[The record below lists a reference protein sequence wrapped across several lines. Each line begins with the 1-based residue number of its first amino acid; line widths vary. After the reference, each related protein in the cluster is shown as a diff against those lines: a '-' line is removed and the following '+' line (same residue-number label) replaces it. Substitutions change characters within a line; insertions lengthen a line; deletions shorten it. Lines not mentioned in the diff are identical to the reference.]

1 MWIHEKKDWPNFI
14 WDDETLA
21 SLLAEA
27 RHRQGRLL
35 GKMEVLGFPIRQ
47 EASLNILTTDV
58 VASSAI
64 EGERLDTDEV
74 RSSIARRLDIPLL
87 NDKHVGRDVEGIV
100 EMMLDAT
107 QNFDQPLTMDRLFD
121 WHAALFPTGRSGMH
135 HITVAAWRLVEA
147 GPMQVVSGPIGHE
160 KVHYEAP
167 EASRLDAE
175 MTKFLLWFE
184 ADLKFDP
191 VLKAGIAHLWF
202 VTIHPFED
210 GNGRIA
216 RAIADMALA
225 RADGTSY
232 RFYSMSKQFEKERKE
247 YYAQLERQ
255 QKSSLDITSWLSWFL
270 TCFSH
275 AIDSAEDTLSSVL
288 FKAALWN
295 RINQDPV
302 NERQRLIINCLLDN
316 FKGHMTTSKYAK
328 IAKCSSDT
336 ALRDI
341 RELVARH
348 ILIQNPGGGRSTSYR
363 MITTEEL
370 EQYGNQEAT
379 RSDLLTSTT

>member
-1 MWIHEKKDWPNFI
+1 MWIYEKKDWPNFI
-14 WDDETLA
+14 WDDKALA

-35 GKMEVLGFPIRQ
+35 GKMEALGFPIRQ

-58 VASSAI
+58 VTSSAI

-74 RSSIARRLDIPLL
+74 RSSIARRLGIPLQ
-87 NDKHVGRDVEGIV
+87 NDKPVGRDVEGIV

-107 QNFDQPLTMDRLFD
+107 QNFDQALTAERLFD

-135 HITVAAWRLVEA
+135 HVTVGAWRPAEA
-147 GPMQVVSGPIGHE
+147 GPMQVVSGPTGRE
-160 KVHYEAP
+160 TVHYEAP

-175 MTKFLLWFE
+175 MTKLLSWFE
-184 ADLKFDP
+184 NDLNLDP

-225 RADGTSY
+225 RADGTSS
-232 RFYSMSKQFEKERKE
+232 RFYSMSRQIEQERKA
-247 YYAQLERQ
+247 YYTQLESQ
-255 QKSSLDITSWLSWFL
+255 QKGSVDITSWLSWFL
-270 TCFSH
+270 NCFSR
-275 AIDSAEDTLSSVL
+275 AVFNAEDTLSSVL
-288 FKAALWN
+288 FKAELWN
-295 RINQDPV
+295 RIYPDPV
-302 NERQRLIINCLLDN
+302 NERQRLIINRMLDN

-328 IAKCSSDT
+328 CAKCSSDT
-336 ALRDI
+336 ALRDM

-348 ILIQNPGGGRSTSYR
+348 ILMQNPGGGRSTSYR
-363 MITTEEL
+363 LITAKEL
-370 EQYGNQEAT
+370 EQSGAGVT
-379 RSDLLTSTT
+379 RK

>member
-1 MWIHEKKDWPNFI
+1 MWIYEKEDWPNFI
-14 WDDETLA
+14 WDDNALS

-35 GKMEVLGFPIRQ
+35 GKMEALGFPIRQ

-58 VASSAI
+58 VTSSAI

-74 RSSIARRLDIPLL
+74 RSSIARRLGIHLQ
-87 NDKHVGRDVEGIV
+87 NDKPVGRDVEGIV

-107 QNFDQPLTMDRLFD
+107 QNFDQALTAERLFD

-135 HITVAAWRLVEA
+135 RITVGAWRTAEA

-160 KVHYEAP
+160 TVHYEAP
-167 EASRLDAE
+167 EASRLDEE
-175 MTKFLLWFE
+175 MTKFLSWFE
-184 ADLKFDP
+184 TDLKLDP

-225 RADGTSY
+225 RADGTSS
-232 RFYSMSKQFEKERKE
+232 RFYSMSRQIEQERKA
-247 YYAQLERQ
+247 YYTQLERQ
-255 QKSSLDITSWLSWFL
+255 QKSSVNITSWLSWFL
-270 TCFSH
+270 NCFSR
-275 AIDSAEDTLSSVL
+275 AVDSAEDTLSSVL
-288 FKAALWN
+288 FKAELWN
-295 RINQDPV
+295 RINPDPV
-302 NERQRLIINCLLDN
+302 NERQRLIINRMLDN

-328 IAKCSSDT
+328 CVKCSSDT
-336 ALRDI
+336 ALRDM
-341 RELVARH
+341 RELVARN

-363 MITTEEL
+363 LITAEEL
-370 EQYGNQEAT
+370 EQTGGGVT
-379 RSDLLTSTT
+379 RK

>member
-21 SLLAEA
+21 SLLADA

-58 VASSAI
+58 VTSSAI

-74 RSSIARRLDIPLL
+74 RSSIARRLGIPLL

-107 QNFDQPLTMDRLFD
+107 QNFEQPLTAERLFD

-135 HITVAAWRLVEA
+135 RITVAAWRPAEA

-167 EASRLDAE
+167 EASKLDAE
-175 MTKFLLWFE
+175 MTKFLSWFE
-184 ADLKFDP
+184 ANLKLDP

-225 RADGTSY
+225 RADRTSN
-232 RFYSMSKQFEKERKE
+232 RFYSMSRQLEKERKE

-255 QKSSLDITSWLSWFL
+255 QKGSLDITSWLSWFL
-270 TCFSH
+270 SCFSH
-275 AIDSAEDTLSSVL
+275 AVDNAEDTLSSVL

-302 NERQRLIINCLLDN
+302 NDRQRLVINRLLDN
-316 FKGHMTTSKYAK
+316 FKGYMTTSKYAK

-341 RELVARH
+341 RELVARNVMV
-348 ILIQNPGGGRSTSYR
+348 QNPGGGRSTSYR
-363 MITTEEL
+363 LIKAEEL
-370 EQYGNQEAT
+370 EPFVDAI
-379 RSDLLTSTT
+379 

>member
-1 MWIHEKKDWPNFI
+1 MWIHEKKAWPNLI
-14 WDDETLA
+14 WDDETLS

-35 GKMEVLGFPIRQ
+35 GKMEVLGFAIRQ

-58 VASSAI
+58 VTSSAI

-74 RSSIARRLDIPLL
+74 RSSIAKRLGIPLS
-87 NDKHVGRDVEGIV
+87 NDKPIGRDVEGIV

-107 QNFDQPLTMDRLFD
+107 QNYNQALTAERLFD

-135 HITVAAWRLVEA
+135 RITVAAWRPAET
-147 GPMQVVSGPIGHE
+147 GPMQVVSGPIGYE

-167 EASRLDAE
+167 EAFRLDVE
-175 MTKFLLWFE
+175 MTKFLSWLE
-184 ADLKFDP
+184 ADLKLDP

-225 RADGTSY
+225 RADGTSN
-232 RFYSMSKQFEKERKE
+232 RFYSMSRQLEKDRKE

-255 QKSSLDITSWLSWFL
+255 QKGSLDITSWLSWFL
-270 TCFSH
+270 TCLSH
-275 AIDSAEDTLSSVL
+275 AIDNAEDTLSTVL

-295 RINQDPV
+295 RINQASV
-302 NERQRLIINCLLDN
+302 NERQRLVINRLFDN

-348 ILIQNPGGGRSTSYR
+348 VLIQNPGGGRSTSYR
-363 MITTEEL
+363 LIRVEEL
-370 EQYGNQEAT
+370 EQADEEV
-379 RSDLLTSTT
+379 

>member
-1 MWIHEKKDWPNFI
+1 MWIYEREDWPNFT
-14 WDDETLA
+14 WNDKALA

-35 GKMEVLGFPIRQ
+35 GKMEGLGFPIRQ

-58 VASSAI
+58 VTSSAI

-74 RSSIARRLDIPLL
+74 RSSIARRLGIPLP
-87 NDKHVGRDVEGIV
+87 NDKPVGRDVEGIV

-107 QNFDQPLTMDRLFD
+107 QNFDRTLSAERLFD
-121 WHAALFPTGRSGMH
+121 WHAALFPTGRSGMRR
-135 HITVAAWRLVEA
+135 ITVGAWRPAEA
-147 GPMQVVSGPIGHE
+147 GPMRVVSGPTGHE
-160 KVHYEAP
+160 TVHYEAL

-175 MTKFLLWFE
+175 MTKFLSWFE
-184 ADLKFDP
+184 TELKLDP
-191 VLKAGIAHLWF
+191 VLKASIAHLWF

-225 RADGTSY
+225 RADGTSN
-232 RFYSMSKQFEKERKE
+232 RFYSMSRQIEQERKA
-247 YYAQLERQ
+247 YYTQLERQ
-255 QKSSLDITSWLSWFL
+255 QKGSVDISSWLSWFL
-270 TCFSH
+270 NCFLR
-275 AIDSAEDTLSSVL
+275 AVVNAEDTLTSVL
-288 FKAALWN
+288 FKGELWN
-295 RINQDPV
+295 RINLYPV
-302 NERQRLIINCLLDN
+302 NERQRVVINRMLDN

-328 IAKCSSDT
+328 FVKCSSDT
-336 ALRDI
+336 ALRDM

-363 MITTEEL
+363 LITAEEL
-370 EQYGNQEAT
+370 DKSGDGVA
-379 RSDLLTSTT
+379 RK

>member
-35 GKMEVLGFPIRQ
+35 GRMEVLGFSIRQ

-58 VASSAI
+58 VTSSAI

-74 RSSIARRLDIPLL
+74 RSSIARRLGIPLL
-87 NDKHVGRDVEGIV
+87 NDKPVGRDVEGVV

-107 QNFDQPLTMDRLFD
+107 QNFEQPLTVERLFG

-135 HITVAAWRLVEA
+135 RITVAAWRSAES
-147 GPMQVVSGPIGHE
+147 GPMQVVSGPIEHE

-167 EASRLDAE
+167 EASRLDKE
-175 MTKFLLWFE
+175 MTKFLSWFE
-184 ADLKFDP
+184 ADLKLDP

-225 RADGTSY
+225 RADGTSS
-232 RFYSMSKQFEKERKE
+232 RFYSMSRQLEKERKE
-247 YYAQLERQ
+247 YYIQLERQ
-255 QKSSLDITSWLSWFL
+255 QKGSLDITSWLSWFL
-270 TCFSH
+270 GCFSH
-275 AIDSAEDTLSSVL
+275 AVDNADDTLSSVL

-295 RINQDPV
+295 RINEVPV
-302 NERQRLIINCLLDN
+302 NGRQRLIINRLLDN

-341 RELVARH
+341 RELVVRH

-363 MITTEEL
+363 LVTVEEL
-370 EQYGNQEAT
+370 VPCNT
-379 RSDLLTSTT
+379 

>member
-21 SLLAEA
+21 SLLADA

-58 VASSAI
+58 VTSSAI

-74 RSSIARRLDIPLL
+74 RSSIARRLGIPLL
-87 NDKHVGRDVEGIV
+87 SDKHVGRDVEGIV
-100 EMMLDAT
+100 EMMLGAT
-107 QNFDQPLTMDRLFD
+107 QNFEQPLTAERLFD

-135 HITVAAWRLVEA
+135 RITVAAWRPAEA

-160 KVHYEAP
+160 KLHYEAP

-175 MTKFLLWFE
+175 MTKFLSWFE
-184 ADLKFDP
+184 ADLKLDP

-225 RADGTSY
+225 RADGTSN
-232 RFYSMSKQFEKERKE
+232 RFYSMSRQLEKERKE

-255 QKSSLDITSWLSWFL
+255 QKGSLDITSWLSWFL
-270 TCFSH
+270 SCFSH
-275 AIDSAEDTLSSVL
+275 AVDHAEGTLSSVL

-295 RINQDPV
+295 RINQAPV
-302 NERQRLIINCLLDN
+302 NQRQRLIINRLLDN

-341 RELVARH
+341 RELVVRH
-348 ILIQNPGGGRSTSYR
+348 ILTQNPGGGRSTSYR
-363 MITTEEL
+363 LISIEEL
-370 EQYGNQEAT
+370 EQSGE
-379 RSDLLTSTT
+379 RGRK

>member
-1 MWIHEKKDWPNFI
+1 MWIYEKEDWPNFI
-14 WDDETLA
+14 WDDNALS

-35 GKMEVLGFPIRQ
+35 GKMEALGFPIRQ

-58 VASSAI
+58 VNSSAI

-74 RSSIARRLDIPLL
+74 RSSIARRLGIHLQ
-87 NDKHVGRDVEGIV
+87 NDKPVGRDVEGIV

-107 QNFDQPLTMDRLFD
+107 QNFDQALTAERLFD

-135 HITVAAWRLVEA
+135 RITVGAWRTAEA

-160 KVHYEAP
+160 TVHYEAP
-167 EASRLDAE
+167 EASRLDEE
-175 MTKFLLWFE
+175 MTKFLSWFE
-184 ADLKFDP
+184 TDLKLDP

-225 RADGTSY
+225 RADGTSS
-232 RFYSMSKQFEKERKE
+232 RFYSMSRQIEQERKA
-247 YYAQLERQ
+247 YYTQLERQ
-255 QKSSLDITSWLSWFL
+255 QKSSVNITSWLSWFL
-270 TCFSH
+270 NCFSR
-275 AIDSAEDTLSSVL
+275 AVDSAEDTLSSVL
-288 FKAALWN
+288 FKAELWN
-295 RINQDPV
+295 RINPDPV
-302 NERQRLIINCLLDN
+302 NERQRLIINRMLDN

-328 IAKCSSDT
+328 CVKCSSDT
-336 ALRDI
+336 ALRDM
-341 RELVARH
+341 RELVARN

-363 MITTEEL
+363 LITAEEL
-370 EQYGNQEAT
+370 EQTGGGVT
-379 RSDLLTSTT
+379 RK

>member
-35 GKMEVLGFPIRQ
+35 GKMEVLGFSIRQ

-58 VASSAI
+58 VTSSAI

-74 RSSIARRLDIPLL
+74 RSSIAKRLGIPLSK
-87 NDKHVGRDVEGIV
+87 DKPIGRDVEGIV
-100 EMMLDAT
+100 EMMLNAT
-107 QNFDQPLTMDRLFD
+107 QNYNQTLTAERLFD

-135 HITVAAWRLVEA
+135 RITVAAWRLAET
-147 GPMQVVSGPIGHE
+147 GPMQVVSGLIGYE

-167 EASRLDAE
+167 EASRLDVE
-175 MTKFLLWFE
+175 MTKFLSWLE
-184 ADLKFDP
+184 ADLKLDP
-191 VLKAGIAHLWF
+191 VLKAVIAHLWF

-225 RADGTSY
+225 RADGTSN
-232 RFYSMSKQFEKERKE
+232 RFYSMSRQFEKERKE

-255 QKSSLDITSWLSWFL
+255 QKGSLDITSWLSWFL
-270 TCFSH
+270 TCLLH
-275 AIDSAEDTLSSVL
+275 AIDNAEDTLSKVL
-288 FKAALWN
+288 FKVALWN
-295 RINQDPV
+295 RINQAPV
-302 NERQRLIINCLLDN
+302 NERQRLVINRLLDN

-328 IAKCSSDT
+328 IVKCSSDT

-348 ILIQNPGGGRSTSYR
+348 VLIQNPGGGRSTSYR
-363 MITTEEL
+363 LIRAEEL
-370 EQYGNQEAT
+370 EKADEEV
-379 RSDLLTSTT
+379 